1 MKLEQQ
7 PFIFCT
13 GDLLGDT
20 VFYDNGN
27 CACPTDGFSLELE
40 TPKTIESTFVLAEAH
55 ASVLAKDFFLAF
67 NPLGESGVVVLDQA
81 AWSLLQAFRQPQPL
95 AVAVNQAGDPPGG
108 LTAARHLVEVGL
120 LDPVGGRR
128 KPSRSQPK
136 TLTAWLHITN
146 ACNLRC
152 PYCYLHKTPEEMDTD
167 CGQRAVAAVFRS
179 ATAQGFHRVKL
190 KYAGG
195 EATLNFH
202 RLLALHDYALEI
214 AGRSNVELAGVV
226 LSNGIALS
234 DRMITELEARRIQLM
249 ISLDGVGEFHDVQ
262 RPFANGQGSFAHVER
277 ALDRLAKHQLKPCIS
292 ITVSNRNLS
301 GLAQTVSYV
310 LDRELPFTINFYRE
324 NECSASFVDLGYQDE
339 QIIAAMKEAFA
350 VIEQKL
356 PPYSLL
362 GALVDR
368 ARLDAPHDK
377 PCGVGDSYLVI
388 DQQGRVAKCQM
399 EIEQTV
405 TDISADDPLRVIQ
418 ASRSRWQ
425 NLPVEEKE
433 GCRDCEW
440 RYWCAG
446 GCPALTYRVT
456 GRFDV
461 KSPNCRIY
469 KALFPEVLRL
479 EGLRL
484 LKYSGVQVA

>member
-1 MKLEQQ
+1 MKLSQK
-7 PFIFCT
+7 PLILATDAFP
-13 GDLLGDT
+13 GNT
-20 VFYDNGN
+20 VFLNSKD
-27 CACPTDGFSLELE
+27 CACPTDGFSLRLE
-40 TPKTIESTFVLAEAH
+40 GRSIIESDFVMSELYTSTLE
-55 ASVLAKDFFLAF
+55 KIFFLAF
-67 NPLGESGVVVLDQA
+67 NPLGESGVVVLDQT
-81 AWSLLQAFRQPQPL
+81 AWSLLQAFHQPQHL
-95 AVAVNQAGDPPGG
+95 TAGVNQAGSPPGG
-108 LTAARHLVEVGL
+108 LDAARRLVEVGL

-128 KPSRSQPK
+128 KPSQSQPK

-146 ACNLRC
+146 ECNLRC
-152 PYCYLHKTPEEMDTD
+152 PYCYLHKTPDEMDSD
-167 CGQRAVAAVFRS
+167 CGQRAVEAVFRS
-179 ATAQGFHRVKL
+179 ATAQGFRQVKL

-202 RLLALHDYALEI
+202 GLLGLHDYALEL
-214 AGRSNVELAGVV
+214 AERSGVALTSVV
-226 LSNGIALS
+226 LSNGVALS
-234 DRMITELEARRIQLM
+234 NRMITELEARQIQLM
-249 ISLDGVGEFHDVQ
+249 ISLDGVQEFHDVQ
-262 RPFANGQGSFAHVER
+262 RPFVNGQGSFAHVER
-277 ALDRLAKHQLKPCIS
+277 ALDRLAKHHLKPCIS
-292 ITVSNRNLS
+292 ITISNRNLL
-301 GLAQTVSYV
+301 GLAQTVGYV

-324 NECSASFVDLGYQDE
+324 NECSASLVDLGYQDE
-339 QIIAAMKEAFA
+339 QIIVAMKEAFS

-377 PCGVGDSYLVI
+377 PCGAGQSYLVI
-388 DQQGRVAKCQM
+388 DQKGRVAKCQM

-405 TDISADDPLRVIQ
+405 TDISVADPLRVIQ
-418 ASRSRWQ
+418 NSQSGWQ

-484 LKYSGVQVA
+484 LKYSGV